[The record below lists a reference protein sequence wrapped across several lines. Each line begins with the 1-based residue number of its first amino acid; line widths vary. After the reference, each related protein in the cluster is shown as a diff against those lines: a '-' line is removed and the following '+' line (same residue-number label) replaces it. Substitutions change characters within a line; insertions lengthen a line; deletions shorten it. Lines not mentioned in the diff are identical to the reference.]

1 MLPVLPV
8 VPLKADLLNQ
18 LSRDALASLLDLHR
32 GEKFMFKKKII
43 SLLLAAGMMS
53 AFVFSGCS
61 GNNNDTQSDTASSAD
76 GSAASAGTTSLPED
90 GGFKTVSY
98 EASKDKYRTFY
109 EIFPYAFYDSDD
121 DGIGDLNGITSKL
134 DYLNDGDTSTTDDLG
149 IEGIWLMPIMPSP
162 SYHKYNVSD
171 YKNIDPAYG
180 TLDDFKKLV
189 DESHKRNINVIIDF
203 VINHSSRQ
211 HEWYQNALKELKEG
225 KTDGYAQYYHFKEN
239 NNQAGWQKAGVG
251 DWYYECQFDSD
262 MPDLNL
268 TNEKLRDEIKD
279 IVKFW
284 LDMGVDGFRLDA
296 VLWYEST
303 GNDDSVADLKWLYD
317 YAKSVKDDV
326 YMVGE
331 CWDGAGVISDFYKS
345 GVDSFFDFAAQ
356 GPSGRVNDAVRSED
370 AQGYVKSLI
379 NYENMIKKN
388 NENAINAP
396 FISNHDTTRSA
407 SFIMKK
413 TNQKMAAAM
422 YILSP
427 GNAFIYYG
435 EEIGMTGGSESDPDK
450 RTGMYW
456 SETDT
461 KGYVEQVP
469 GAKNKNVPDD
479 AVDEQLKDEKSLL
492 SFYKRVIALK
502 NQNPEIAR
510 GDLTAFNTE
519 DKAVAGYVCDDDG
532 SKVLVI
538 FNAGEKGKTITV
550 PEDTF
555 KVNEVRGYVIAAS
568 EEDNAGGGVAA
579 LDELLGGGSS
589 EESTEEEDEIT
600 EFSVSGQEITL
611 PAYSAIVLK

>member
-1 MLPVLPV
+1 MI
-8 VPLKADLLNQ
+8 
-18 LSRDALASLLDLHR
+18 
-32 GEKFMFKKKII
+32 KKKIL
-43 SLLLAAGMMS
+43 SLLLAGGMMS
-53 AFVFSGCS
+53 SVVLCGCS
-61 GNNNDTQSDTASSAD
+61 GNNNNTQSDTSSAAG
-76 GSAASAGTTSLPED
+76 GSATTAGTTPLPED

-109 EIFPYAFYDSDD
+109 EIFPYAYYDSDD

-149 IEGIWLMPIMPSP
+149 VEGIWLMPIMPSP

-180 TLDDFKKLV
+180 NLDDFKKLV
-189 DESHKRNINVIIDF
+189 EESHKRNINVIIDL

-211 HEWYQNALKELKEG
+211 HEWYQNAIKELEQG

-239 NNQAGWQKAGVG
+239 NQEAGWQKAGVG
-251 DWYYECQFDSD
+251 DWYYECQFDAD

-268 TNEKLRDEIKD
+268 TNDNLRKEIED

-317 YAKSVKDDV
+317 YAKTVKDDV

-331 CWDGAGVISDFYKS
+331 CWDGAGTISNFYKS
-345 GVDSFFDFAAQ
+345 GADSFFDFAAQ
-356 GPSGRVNDAVRSED
+356 GPSGRVCDAVRSED
-370 AQGYVKSLI
+370 AQGYVKSLVT
-379 NYENMIKKN
+379 YEDMIKKN
-388 NENAINAP
+388 NKNAINAP
-396 FISNHDTTRSA
+396 FISNHDTSRSA
-407 SFIMKK
+407 SFLM
-413 TNQKMAAAM
+413 TMTSQKMAAAM
-422 YILSP
+422 YMLSP

-435 EEIGMTGGSESDPDK
+435 EEIGMTGGSENDPDK

-456 SETDT
+456 SATDK
-461 KGYVEQVP
+461 KGYVEKIP
-469 GAKNKNVPDD
+469 GANNKNVPDK
-479 AVDEQLKDEKSLL
+479 AVDEQQKDDDSLL

-510 GDLTAFNTE
+510 GSLTAVNS
-519 DKAVAGYVCDDDG
+519 DNKAIAGYVCDNNG

-538 FNAGEKGKTITV
+538 FNAGEKAGTINIS
-550 PEDTF
+550 EDTF
-555 KVNEVRGYVIAAS
+555 KVNEVRGYVIADT
-568 EEDNAGGGVAA
+568 EEEGPGSGAA
-579 LDELLGGGSS
+579 NIDALLGGGSS
-589 EESTEEEDEIT
+589 KEKSEEEKESG
-600 EFSVSGQEITL
+600 EFLVNGQEITL

>member
-8 VPLKADLLNQ
+8 VPLRADLLNQ
-18 LSRDALASLLDLHR
+18 LSRDAFASLLDLHR
-32 GEKFMFKKKII
+32 GEKFMIKKKII
-43 SLLLAAGMMS
+43 SLLLAAGIMS
-53 AFVFSGCS
+53 AFALVGCS

-76 GSAASAGTTSLPED
+76 GSAASTGTTPLPED

-211 HEWYQNALKELKEG
+211 HEWYQNAIKELKEG

-239 NNQAGWQKAGVG
+239 NDQAGWQKAGVG
-251 DWYYECQFDSD
+251 NWYYECQFDAD

-268 TNEKLRDEIKD
+268 TNEKLREEIKD

-303 GNDDSVADLKWLYD
+303 GNDDSISDLKWLYD

-331 CWDGAGVISDFYKS
+331 CWDSAATISQYYKS
-345 GVDSFFDFAAQ
+345 GVDSFFDFDSQ
-356 GPSGRVNDAVRSED
+356 GASGRVMSAVSGES
-370 AQGYVKSLI
+370 AQSYVKALVS
-379 NYENMIKKN
+379 YEEMIRKN
-388 NENAINAP
+388 NENAINST
-396 FISNHDTTRSA
+396 FISNHDTGRSA
-407 SFIMKK
+407 GFLTTITS
-413 TNQKMAAAM
+413 QEMAAAM

-435 EEIGMTGGSESDPDK
+435 EEIGMIGSETDPDK

-461 KGYVEQVP
+461 KGYVKKIP
-469 GAKNKNVPDD
+469 GASNKSVPDA
-479 AVDEQLKDEKSLL
+479 AVDEQLKDDKSLL

-510 GDLTAFNTE
+510 GSLTAVYFDNSE
-519 DKAVAGYVCDDDG
+519 VAGYVCDNDG

-538 FNAGEKGKTITV
+538 FNAGEKGETITV

-555 KVNEVRGYVIAAS
+555 KVNEVRGYVVAAR
-568 EEDNAGGGVAA
+568 EEDNAGGGAAA
-579 LDELLGGGSS
+579 LDALLGGGSS

-600 EFSVSGQEITL
+600 EFSVSGQGITL
-611 PAYSAIVLK
+611 PPYSAIVLK

>member
-1 MLPVLPV
+1 MV
-8 VPLKADLLNQ
+8 
-18 LSRDALASLLDLHR
+18 
-32 GEKFMFKKKII
+32 KKKIMSMLLAGCMI
-43 SLLLAAGMMS
+43 SSFVFGGCTADNDNKSGGSSNASNSTTGGSLLEI
-53 AFVFSGCS
+53 
-61 GNNNDTQSDTASSAD
+61 
-76 GSAASAGTTSLPED
+76 PED

-189 DESHKRNINVIIDF
+189 EESHKRNINVIIDL

-211 HEWYQNALKELKEG
+211 HEWYQNALKELKQG

-239 NNQAGWQKAGVG
+239 NDEAGWQKAGVG
-251 DWYYECQFDSD
+251 DWYYECQFDAD

-268 TNEKLRDEIKD
+268 TNEKVREEIQD

-303 GNDDSVADLKWLYD
+303 GNDDSISDLKWLYD
-317 YAKSVKDDV
+317 YAKTVKEDV

-331 CWDGAGVISDFYKS
+331 CWDSAATISQYYKS
-345 GVDSFFDFAAQ
+345 GVDSFFDFDSQ
-356 GPSGRVNDAVRSED
+356 GASGRVTSAVRDES
-370 AQGYVKSLI
+370 AQSYVKALVS
-379 NYENMIKKN
+379 YEEMIRKN
-388 NENAINAP
+388 NENAINST
-396 FISNHDTTRSA
+396 FISNHDTGRSA
-407 SFIMKK
+407 GFLSTI
-413 TNQKMAAAM
+413 TSQEMAAAM

-435 EEIGMTGGSESDPDK
+435 EEIGMIGSETDPDK

-461 KGYVEQVP
+461 KGYVKKIP
-469 GAKNKNVPDD
+469 GASNKSVPDA
-479 AVDEQLKDEKSLL
+479 AVDEQLKDDKSLL

-510 GDLTAFNTE
+510 GSLTAVYFDNSE
-519 DKAVAGYVCDDDG
+519 VAGYVCDNDG

-538 FNAGEKGKTITV
+538 FNAGSQANTVTV
-550 PEDTF
+550 PDDTF
-555 KVNEVRGYVIAAS
+555 KINEVRGYVLADADDS
-568 EEDNAGGGVAA
+568 ETAGSPAIDAFLKGESVS
-579 LDELLGGGSS
+579 DESSS
-589 EESTEEEDEIT
+589 ETEEIK
-600 EFSVSGQEITL
+600 EFKVNGQEITF
-611 PAYSAIVLK
+611 PAHSVIVLK